1 MYNAIQLFY
10 IMCHIK
16 VHEIINVIYFLFV
29 LGGHYLLF
37 LEVDADG
44 KGKMFL
50 VISPSNILI
59 FSDQMILIPRKI
71 ASYNEKLTPH

>member
-1 MYNAIQLFY
+1 ML
-10 IMCHIK
+10 
-16 VHEIINVIYFLFV
+16 
-29 LGGHYLLF
+29 

-71 ASYNEKLTPH
+71 AS

>member
-1 MYNAIQLFY
+1 MRPSGLEAREQ
-10 IMCHIK
+10 
-16 VHEIINVIYFLFV
+16 VDRT
-29 LGGHYLLF
+29 GGHYLLL

-71 ASYNEKLTPH
+71 AS